1 MAKFV
6 EAKTKAEA
14 KQSAGFDWSKIVKVS
29 GGYMMFE
36 TMDEYKTWK
45 NQR

>member
-6 EAKTKAEA
+6 KAKTKAEA
-14 KQSAGFDWSKIVKVS
+14 QQIAGFDWSKIVKVC
-29 GGYMMFE
+29 GGYMMFP
-36 TMDEYKTWK
+36 TMAEYKTWK

>member
-1 MAKFV
+1 MEKVV

-14 KQSAGFDWSKIVKVS
+14 QQIAGFDWSKIVKVC
-29 GGYMMFE
+29 GGYMMFG
-36 TMDEYKTWK
+36 TTADYKTWK